1 MIILKFLFLLQS
13 IICQRRLPH
22 LPILCHS
29 NAYTYLYQMNLSLIG
44 KNALVCGSTQG
55 IGLAIA
61 KELALL
67 GANCTLMARN
77 AEALDEAMHSL
88 AKTKDQHHQFLVADF
103 TNNEQ
108 VLTAV
113 KNVVVEHPFHILI
126 NNTGGPPAGPI
137 ASANA
142 ADFLFA
148 YHLHLINNHQI
159 ATTVL
164 DGMKAAGYGRIINI
178 ISTSVKIPLPNLG
191 VSNTTRAAVGAW
203 AKTLAAEVA
212 KHGITVN
219 NVLPGATNTVRLS
232 SIIANKSTKTNSTT
246 EAVSAEMMH
255 EIPMGRFG
263 EAHEIAAMAAFLS
276 SPAASY
282 VTGQSI
288 CVDGGRTGSI

>member
-1 MIILKFLFLLQS
+1 
-13 IICQRRLPH
+13 
-22 LPILCHS
+22 
-29 NAYTYLYQMNLSLIG
+29 MNLSLNG
-44 KNALVCGSTQG
+44 KHALICGSTQG

-77 AEALDEAMHSL
+77 AEALAIASESL
-88 AKTKDQHHQFLVADF
+88 SKNEHQHHNFLVADF
-103 TNNEQ
+103 TNNDE

-113 KNVVVEHPFHILI
+113 KNLVLESPVHILI

-137 ASANA
+137 ANA
-142 ADFLFA
+142 TATEFLFA
-148 YHLHLINNHQI
+148 YNLHLINNHQI

-164 DGMKAAGYGRIINI
+164 EGMKQDGFGRIINI
-178 ISTSVKIPLPNLG
+178 ISTSVKIPLANLG

-203 AKTLAAEVA
+203 AKTLAGEVA
-212 KHGITVN
+212 KFGITVN

-232 SIIANKSTKTNSTT
+232 SIIANKATKLNASTENI
-246 EAVSAEMMH
+246 SAEMMH

-263 EAHEIAAMAAFLS
+263 EAHEIAAMAAFLA